1 MVEIMER
8 SFYVGKNIKFVKFT
22 FLGHID
28 ITPKFIKAKKNYMY
42 QFKKESLPVTS
53 VYICF
58 EQNKLQGE
66 KNESGTKRLL
76 ALLKWINNQE
86 TKKHDIYNFDE
97 SNVSEEDFLK
107 SL

>member
-1 MVEIMER
+1 MAH
-8 SFYVGKNIKFVKFT
+8 F
-22 FLGHID
+22 D
-28 ITPKFIKAKKNYMY
+28 IAPKFIKPKKSFMY
-42 QFKKESLPVTS
+42 QYKKETLPITS

-58 EQNKLQGE
+58 KQNKLQGE

-86 TKKHDIYNFDE
+86 TKQHDVYRFDE